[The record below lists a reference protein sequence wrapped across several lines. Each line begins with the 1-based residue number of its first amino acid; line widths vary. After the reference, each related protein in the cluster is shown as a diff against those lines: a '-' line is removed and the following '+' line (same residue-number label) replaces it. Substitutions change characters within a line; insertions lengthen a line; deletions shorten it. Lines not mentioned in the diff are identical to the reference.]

1 MSKKK
6 SEQQN
11 VQPYSNMTAR
21 RIVLLLGFVVVLLGF
36 VAVLLGT
43 LVLFV
48 PGFDV
53 VKGTRPLVQI
63 IYFMAVGIALCFVGI
78 VFAVAGANTMKGLAR
93 LAFFLGSVAFIVG
106 AALLVISLFFNT
118 ILPIQAIENLNT

>member
-6 SEQQN
+6 SKETN
-11 VQPYSNMTAR
+11 EQPYSNMFAR
-21 RIVLLLGFVVVLLGF
+21 RIVLILGAVITLVGF
-36 VAVLLGT
+36 IAVLLGA

-53 VKGTRPLVQI
+53 IKGMKPITQVTYILIAGLV
-63 IYFMAVGIALCFVGI
+63 ACFVGV
-78 VFAVAGANTMKGLAR
+78 VFSVAGANTMKGLAR

-106 AALLVISLFFNT
+106 AALLVISLFFQT
-118 ILPIQAIENLNT
+118 ILPLPAIDRMGE